1 MQNVLKLRRMK
12 NIEMEGKITVLEA
25 IALSKIACIRLVTVP
40 E

>member
-12 NIEMEGKITVLEA
+12 NIEMEGKITVPEA
-25 IALSKIACIRLVTVP
+25 IALSKVACIRLVTVP